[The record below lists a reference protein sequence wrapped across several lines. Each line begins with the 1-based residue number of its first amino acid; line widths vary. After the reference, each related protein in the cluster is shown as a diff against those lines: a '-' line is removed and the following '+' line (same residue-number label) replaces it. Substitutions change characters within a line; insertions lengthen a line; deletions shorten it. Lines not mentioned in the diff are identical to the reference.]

1 MKPPIPNR
9 LIQRIFELRAMADN
23 GEYTEHPP
31 REVSDSANYTWEF
44 VIASPLESLYTFQVT
59 DSVFA
64 EFKQCVEINK
74 ARYVDRDFHSLEILK
89 TLVN

>member
-1 MKPPIPNR
+1 
-9 LIQRIFELRAMADN
+9 MADN